1 MYAIS
6 GRLCIYIIYE
16 NIKDIIDDWK
26 IYKEYIKKNNSPDYI
41 INRVEK
47 HELVIKIIN
56 NLLKNEK

>member
-6 GRLCIYIIYE
+6 GRLCICIIYE

-56 NLLKNEK
+56 NLFKNEK

>member
-1 MYAIS
+1 MQYRADYV
-6 GRLCIYIIYE
+6 YILSIE

-56 NLLKNEK
+56 NLVKYEK